1 MHRVTIRLPYFT
13 ERIHHS
19 IIHFFLS
26 QIYVHMYNK
35 QVKIKMENRVH
46 QLTPFKCYANSYLS
60 TDTTEQDNEDGV
72 RNNYKKLLPTNSVHT
87 HSST

>member
-1 MHRVTIRLPYFT
+1 MHRVTISSAILHGTYSSFDYT
-13 ERIHHS
+13 
-19 IIHFFLS
+19 FFPLS
-26 QIYVHMYNK
+26 NLCMYNK

-87 HSST
+87 YSST